1 MTRPSDITESF
12 VILIEKHLDDLTNS
26 KEETMF
32 EIEKFAEL
40 LCIHPT
46 HLSNTIK
53 QVTGETPCGIY
64 QMKILETAKKLLSDE
79 NLAIKEI
86 AYILS
91 YDPSQFTKWFKRFT
105 GETPKSYRR
114 SIAEKI

>member
-1 MTRPSDITESF
+1 MNRPSEITASF
-12 VILIEKHLDDLTNS
+12 VQLIDEHLDDLVRS

-46 HLSNTIK
+46 HLSHTIK

-64 QMKILETAKKLLSDE
+64 QIKILETAKKLLSDKD
-79 NLAIKEI
+79 LAIKDI
-86 AYILS
+86 AYMLS
-91 YDPSQFTKWFKRFT
+91 YDPSQFTKWFKRFA

-114 SIAEKI
+114 SLYEDI

>member
-1 MTRPSDITESF
+1 MNRPTDITESF
-12 VILIEKHLDDLTNS
+12 VQLIDKHLADLVS
-26 KEETMF
+26 AKEETMF
-32 EIEKFAEL
+32 EIEEFAGL

-64 QMKILETAKKLLSDE
+64 QMKILETAKKLLSDK
-79 NLAIKEI
+79 NLAIKDI
-86 AYILS
+86 AYMLS
-91 YDPSQFTKWFKRFT
+91 YNPSQFTKWFKRFA

-114 SIAEKI
+114 SLYEDI